1 MGAWMGYKFL
11 EQHGIVYLQF
21 HGHYHSND
29 FIQALEKVMSSPLYS
44 KELITIIDL
53 THKKGSYLGFNIQQV
68 IDFATNT
75 SYLPKTVYLVSSN
88 PILTAFGYVTKKR
101 IQSILNLVVVSSL
114 TSVQKSLNLTGQDFS
129 NSEFEDFPNK
139 IELVD

>member
-11 EQHGIVYLQF
+11 EQNGIVYLQF